1 MNETR
6 NLVIKFELLD
16 SLGKLAVIG
25 VLLVFFMTGFF
36 IIVDLFRWDIGSIA
50 DWVSGMGTVL
60 ALLFVEMQIKEQ
72 QYEFNKDKNAEIKV
86 VVTRADV
93 PEKLKNT
100 GGLQERENVV
110 RTYAYNIGYSAG
122 SFMFIGFAT
131 KEALTEIEKFN
142 PHKLGNDPIIKV
154 KDPETQLLLKPER
167 EFERIN
173 SRGVSSYIDYDVSLL
188 KDNFTKG
195 SFIYSVY
202 MDPLRKIY
210 YSEKPI
216 KI

>member
-1 MNETR
+1 MDEIR
-6 NLVIKFELLD
+6 NLVNKFESLD
-16 SLGKLAVIG
+16 SLGKIAVVG
-25 VLLVFFMTGFF
+25 VLLVSFMTGFF
-36 IIVDLFRWDIGSIA
+36 TIVDIFKWDIGSTA

-72 QYEFNKDKNAEIKV
+72 QYEFNKEKNAEIKV
-86 VVTRADV
+86 VVTRADI

-100 GGLQERENVV
+100 GGLQEREDVV

-122 SFMFIGFAT
+122 SFVFVGFAT
-131 KEALTEIEKFN
+131 KEALIEIENFN
-142 PHKLGNDPIIKV
+142 PHKFGNDPIIKV
-154 KDPETQLLLKPER
+154 KDPEVQLLLKPER
-167 EFERIN
+167 KFERID
-173 SRGVSSYIDYDVSLL
+173 SRGVSSYIDYDAFLL

-202 MDPLRKIY
+202 MDPLRKIF

-216 KI
+216 KM